1 MQRFRAF
8 TSASWNDDL
17 GDMEKAINGWLETD
31 HPQIHM
37 MAQAPL
43 GEHLIVSFV
52 YADNFQ
58 MATAR
63 EAATVAAEVYERQL
77 QDADFTEEL
86 EEEEEEVNLGISL
99 PVMELPY

>member
-8 TSASWNDDL
+8 TSASWDDDL
-17 GDMEKAINGWLETD
+17 GGMEKAINGWLESD

-37 MAQAPL
+37 MAQASL

-63 EAATVAAEVYERQL
+63 EAATVAEVFERQL
-77 QDADFTEEL
+77 QETGFAEEQTEV
-86 EEEEEEVNLGISL
+86 EEVDLGITL
-99 PVMELPY
+99 PVMDLPY

>member
-8 TSASWNDDL
+8 TSASWDDDL
-17 GDMEKAINGWLETD
+17 GLMERAINGWLESD

-37 MAQAPL
+37 MAQASL

-52 YADNFQ
+52 YADNFP

-63 EAATVAAEVYERQL
+63 EAATVAEVFERQL
-77 QDADFTEEL
+77 QTTGLLEVPEAD
-86 EEEEEEVNLGISL
+86 EVDVGITL
-99 PVMELPY
+99 PVM

>member
-8 TSASWNDDL
+8 TSASWDDDL
-17 GDMEKAINGWLETD
+17 GGMEKAINGWLESD

-37 MAQAPL
+37 MAQSSL
-43 GEHLIVSFV
+43 GEHLIVSFI

-63 EAATVAAEVYERQL
+63 EAATVAEVFERQL
-77 QDADFTEEL
+77 QETGF
-86 EEEEEEVNLGISL
+86 EEEQEEEVDLGIIL

>member
-8 TSASWNDDL
+8 SSASWDDDL
-17 GDMEKAINGWLETD
+17 GRMEQAINEWMESD

-37 MAQAPL
+37 MAEAPL

-58 MATAR
+58 MTTAR
-63 EAATVAAEVYERQL
+63 EAATVAEVFERQL
-77 QDADFTEEL
+77 QNGSFEEE
-86 EEEEEEVNLGISL
+86 EEEEEEVNLAITL

>member
-1 MQRFRAF
+1 
-8 TSASWNDDL
+8 
-17 GDMEKAINGWLETD
+17 
-31 HPQIHM
+31 M
-37 MAQAPL
+37 MAQASL

-58 MATAR
+58 MATAS

-77 QDADFTEEL
+77 QGADFA
-86 EEEEEEVNLGISL
+86 EEEVEEEVNLGISL

>member
-8 TSASWNDDL
+8 TSASWDDDL
-17 GDMEKAINGWLETD
+17 GLMERAINGWLESD

-37 MAQAPL
+37 MAQASL
-43 GEHLIVSFV
+43 GEHLVVSFV

-63 EAATVAAEVYERQL
+63 EAAAVAEVFERQL
-77 QDADFTEEL
+77 H
-86 EEEEEEVNLGISL
+86 EEEQVEDEVDLGVIL

>member
-17 GDMEKAINGWLETD
+17 GGMEKAINRWLETD

-37 MAQAPL
+37 MAQASL

-63 EAATVAAEVYERQL
+63 EAAAVAEVFERQL
-77 QDADFTEEL
+77 Q
-86 EEEEEEVNLGISL
+86 EEEEVEDEIDLGVIL
-99 PVMELPY
+99 PIMELPY